1 VNDTTVVITCFNY
14 GRYVGEAVE
23 SARTQARVLVVDDG
37 STDAETQR
45 VLDELPED
53 VDVIRQRNAGV
64 AAARNVGLAA
74 ATTPYLLCLDAD
86 DRLASGA
93 VEVLQ
98 RTLNDHI
105 RLGFSYGWMRF
116 FGDWNW
122 TWRLPPYDPYK
133 LLHRH
138 QIGLSALMRRE
149 VFEATG
155 GFDPSFEEFEDWE
168 LWLNALV
175 HGFRGERVPAVTL
188 EYRKH
193 GLNKQHAD
201 RQHYRAMYRKARR
214 KHAELYAQ
222 AGELAQE
229 AGVGWLTRGVYR
241 WFWGAR
247 PLPATLEKR
256 LQARAW
262 GVGGRSTG
270 MASL

>member
-1 VNDTTVVITCFNY
+1 MNDDTTVVITCFNY
-14 GRYVGEAVE
+14 GRYLGEAVE
-23 SARTQARVLVVDDG
+23 SARAQARVLVVDDG

-45 VLDELPED
+45 ALDELPVD
-53 VDVIRQRNAGV
+53 VDVLRQRNAGA
-64 AAARNVGLAA
+64 AAARNAGLAA
-74 ATTPYLLCLDAD
+74 AKTPYLLCLDAD
-86 DRLASGA
+86 DRLAPGA
-93 VEVLQ
+93 VEILQ
-98 RTLNDHI
+98 GPLTDDARV
-105 RLGFSYGWMRF
+105 GFAYGWMRF

-155 GFDPSFEEFEDWE
+155 GFDPSFDEFEDWE
-168 LWLNALV
+168 LWLNALE

-201 RQHYRAMYRKARR
+201 RRHYRTMYRKARQ
-214 KHAELYAQ
+214 KHARLYAR

-229 AGVGWLTRGVYR
+229 THARWLTRGLYR
-241 WFWGAR
+241 WFWGYR
-247 PLPATLEKR
+247 PLHPSVERR
-256 LQARAW
+256 LHAFAW
-262 GVGGRSTG
+262 GSRHEND
-270 MASL
+270 